1 MATTGKQA
9 NKPAIAETMA
19 VIDIGSNSIRMAMGQ
34 VLPDGKLEILE
45 RLRRAVRLGQDT
57 FCDGRLHAQT
67 MRSALA
73 ILRDTKNGREA
84 AIIGRVREGSGVR
97 MITRLGGSRLIDV
110 LYGEGLPRIC

>member
-1 MATTGKQA
+1 MKEEVAA
-9 NKPAIAETMA
+9 
-19 VIDIGSNSIRMAMGQ
+19 
-34 VLPDGKLEILE
+34 
-45 RLRRAVRLGQDT
+45 
-57 FCDGRLHAQT
+57 FCDILGLEPLYMANEGK
-67 MRSALA
+67 MVLFVPEEEAEKALA